1 MNGSAWILSISIML
15 LNGAYTAQAA
25 PLRLSEAIEQGLSTS
40 PKTQRA
46 ESFLRETEWKK
57 AETYAGFLPTLTASA
72 SYLFDK
78 KYLFVDVDLNGLPVS
93 IPQIIPTSNL
103 YLTAQWSLFDG
114 FSSIN
119 RLRGGRSLEASAKN
133 DLDWTRFQVEREI
146 TLLFYR
152 ALAAKEMQGVAEQNL
167 KALEN
172 HLRNVRLFRKVGSST
187 NIDVL
192 RVEVLLSEAK
202 SEELNAADNVEISKA
217 RLSEALGAD
226 QDISD
231 IAGELPVLKKDLI
244 DELKNENL
252 SERADLKSLQAKV
265 EALTYQEKAA
275 EKYWVP
281 KIFLM
286 GQYQYYNNRTD
297 GFDDYDNYREAYY
310 YGVTLSWNIFDGLL
324 SIARSKQSI
333 EQKYQSEKVLRMTQL
348 KAKRDLDFWK
358 RKFIYFCTLVDA
370 RFSDIAKAKESA
382 RLSREGLRAGARTNS
397 DVLDAEA
404 DLFRAQAG
412 AVNAQLGAIEALIN
426 LELSLGRKIA
436 DFK

>member
-1 MNGSAWILSISIML
+1 MNRLAWGFSIFFVVIYGSYNAHGS
-15 LNGAYTAQAA
+15 
-25 PLRLSEAIEQGLSTS
+25 PLRLSEALEQGLSSS

-46 ESFLRETEWKK
+46 ESYLRESEWKK
-57 AETYAGFLPTLTASA
+57 TEAYAGFLPTLTASA

-78 KYLFVDVDLNGLPVS
+78 KYLLVDVALNGLPVS
-93 IPQIIPTSNL
+93 IPQVIPTSNL
-103 YLTAQWSLFDG
+103 YITAQWSLFDG
-114 FSSIN
+114 FSSTY
-119 RLRGGRSLEASAKN
+119 RLRSGRSLEASAKS

-152 ALAAKEMQGVAEQNL
+152 ALAAKEMQAVAEQNL
-167 KALEN
+167 KALDN

-192 RVEVLLSEAK
+192 RVEVLLSEAQ
-202 SEELNAADNVEISKA
+202 SEELNAADNVETSKA

-226 QDISD
+226 QDVGEIE
-231 IAGELPVLKKDLI
+231 GELPRLKKDLI
-244 DELKNENL
+244 SDIKFDVIT
-252 SERADLKSLQAKV
+252 ERSDLKSLMAKV
-265 EALTYQEKAA
+265 EALNYQERAA

-281 KIFLM
+281 KVFLM

-310 YGVTLSWNIFDGLL
+310 YGVTLTWNIFDGLL

-333 EQKYQSEKVLRMTQL
+333 EQKYQSEKVLRMAQL

-358 RKFIYFCTLVDA
+358 RKFVYFCTLVDA
-370 RFSDIAKAKESA
+370 RLSDIAKAQEST

-412 AVNAQLGAIEALIN
+412 VVNAQLGAIEALIN
-426 LELSLGRKIA
+426 LELSLGQKIA